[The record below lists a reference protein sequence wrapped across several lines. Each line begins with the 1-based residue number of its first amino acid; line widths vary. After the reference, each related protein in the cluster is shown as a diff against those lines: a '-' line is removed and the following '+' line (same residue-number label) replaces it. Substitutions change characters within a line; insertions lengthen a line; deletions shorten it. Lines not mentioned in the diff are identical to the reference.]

1 MYNSTYNLFSI
12 LYTTKSC
19 VFTLNAAVCLLK
31 GIREIYEKDLP
42 SFVCQFL
49 GTVTDSCWLMKTS
62 LAL

>member
-49 GTVTDSCWLMKTS
+49 GTVTD
-62 LAL
+62 